1 MLLMVTECNPA
12 LISELK
18 SSHSFSIYVFHRL
31 LYFRR
36 FIQGVAKDF
45 IVFEEEKQMV
55 PERQA
60 LQTLQ

>member
-1 MLLMVTECNPA
+1 MVIECKTA

-18 SSHSFSIYVFHRL
+18 SSHNFSIYVFHLL
-31 LYFRR
+31 LYVR

-45 IVFEEEKQMV
+45 MVFGEEKQMV

-60 LQTLQ
+60 LQILQ